1 MNVVQTGGRRF
12 LLVEDTVSI
21 AALYCAQLQGAG
33 LNVDH
38 VETGRAAIEA
48 LETGRYDVMLLDL
61 QLPDMNG
68 FDVMREC
75 REKDTSITVIVVT
88 GQGSVAMAV
97 EAMRNGAY
105 DFVVKPVS
113 EQRLITTACNALE
126 RSSLR
131 ETVRSL
137 NGDATGGRFGFVGQS
152 LAMRTVYRMIESVAR
167 SRATVFITGE
177 SGTGKEVCAEAIH
190 RAGPRRDRK
199 FIAINCAA
207 IPKDLM
213 ESEIFGHVKGA
224 FTGAVSDRVGAAFQA
239 DGGTLFL
246 DEICEM
252 DIGLQ
257 SKLLRFL
264 QTGRVQRVGEDRLT
278 DVDVRVICATNR
290 NPSEEVARGRFR
302 EDLYYRL
309 HVLPLHLP
317 PLRDREGDVLDI
329 ALYLLHKYAG
339 EEGKQFEA
347 FSTEAQEFLLS
358 HQWPGNVRELQ
369 NAVRNAVVLNEG
381 VLIERAMLGG
391 QGSDGSGARSLPAS
405 GPTTGPESA
414 GAEGLAAELGAERIS
429 VPLGQTLAETER
441 RIIEATIKAC
451 SGSLPKAAKI
461 LDVSP
466 STLYRK
472 RESWNS

>member
-1 MNVVQTGGRRF
+1 MSGVQTGGKRV

-38 VETGRAAIEA
+38 VETGEAAIEA

-68 FDVMREC
+68 FDVMRDV
-75 REKDTSITVIVVT
+75 RQRDASMTVIVVT
-88 GQGSVAMAV
+88 GQGSVATAV

-113 EQRLITTACNALE
+113 EERLITTARNALE

-137 NGDATGGRFGFVGQS
+137 NGGVSGGQFGFVGQS
-152 LAMRTVYRMIESVAR
+152 LAMRAVYRMIESVAR

-190 RAGPRRDRK
+190 RSGPRRDKK

-264 QTGRVQRVGEDRLT
+264 QTGRVQRVGEDRLA

-290 NPSEEVARGRFR
+290 NPSEEVAKGRFR
-302 EDLYYRL
+302 EDLFYRL

-329 ALYLLHKYAG
+329 ALFLLHKYAG

-347 FSTEAQEFLLS
+347 FSVEAQEFLLS

-369 NAVRNAVVLNEG
+369 NAVRSAVVLNDG
-381 VLIERAMLGG
+381 QVIGRSMLGG
-391 QGSDGSGARSLPAS
+391 PDSDGAIAPPKVGLGATIGQKEQ
-405 GPTTGPESA
+405 GPVGSSED
-414 GAEGLAAELGAERIS
+414 LKAERITVS
-429 VPLGQTLAETER
+429 LGQTLADAER
-441 RIIEATIKAC
+441 CIIEATIEAC

-472 RESWNS
+472 RESWDG

>member
-1 MNVVQTGGRRF
+1 MNSKRF

-21 AALYCAQLQGAG
+21 AVLYCAQLRAAG

-38 VETGRAAIEA
+38 LETGGQALEA
-48 LETGRYDVMLLDL
+48 LETGRYDVLLLDL
-61 QLPDMNG
+61 QLPDMSG
-68 FDVMREC
+68 FDVMREIKA
-75 REKDTSITVIVVT
+75 RDISITTIVVT
-88 GQGSVAMAV
+88 GQGSVTTAV
-97 EAMRNGAY
+97 EAMRVGAY

-113 EQRLITTACNALE
+113 QERLITTARNALE

-137 NGDATGGRFGFVGQS
+137 NSGVAGGKFGFVGQS

-177 SGTGKEVCAEAIH
+177 SGTGKEVCAEAVH
-190 RAGPRRDRK
+190 RVGARRDKK

-213 ESEIFGHVKGA
+213 ESEIFGHIKGA
-224 FTGAVSDRVGAAFQA
+224 FTGAIGDRTGAAIQA

-252 DIGLQ
+252 DIALQ

-264 QTGRVQRVGEDRLT
+264 QTGRVQRVGDDRLAE
-278 DVDVRVICATNR
+278 VDVRVICATNR
-290 NPSEEVARGRFR
+290 NPAEEVAQGRFR

-317 PLRDREGDVLDI
+317 PLRDREGDVIEI
-329 ALYLLHKYAG
+329 ALHLLHRYAK
-339 EEGKQFEA
+339 EEGKEFET
-347 FSTEAQEFLLS
+347 FSTEAQEFLVT

-369 NAVRNAVVLNEG
+369 NAVRNAIVLNEG
-381 VLIERAMLGG
+381 TVIERPMLAGNNG
-391 QGSDGSGARSLPAS
+391 K
-405 GPTTGPESA
+405 TA
-414 GAEGLAAELGAERIS
+414 GAHMASTTPNIAPINESFGGFDTPVKSARIS
-429 VPLGQTLAETER
+429 VPLGQSLADIEKQV
-441 RIIEATIKAC
+441 IEATIEAC
-451 SGSLPKAAKI
+451 SGSLPKAAKV

-472 RESWNS
+472 REGWNG